1 MPLAI
6 EVHNV
11 SKVFTLRRKQEMSL
25 RQHFM
30 QMVKQTLQSQPAP
43 AFHREFFALRQVHFT
58 VEQGECVG
66 IVGRN
71 GAGKSTLMR
80 IVSNIMRPT
89 AGTVRVHGSFTSLL
103 GIGTGFIHDMSGR
116 KNIYLNAAIFG
127 KQPAEVDM
135 LMDDIIA
142 FADIGEFIDAP
153 VKDYSSGMQAR
164 LAFSIVIHLLTDIIL
179 LDEVLAVGDA
189 AFQDKCLQRMLSLKQ
204 EGRTFLFVSHS
215 LEAVRLL
222 CERTIWLDKG
232 EMLMDG
238 ATDEVLSAYHQF
250 MSS

>member
-1 MPLAI
+1 MTLAI
-6 EVHNV
+6 EVNNV

-30 QMVKQTLQSQPAP
+30 QIVKQTMQPQSAP
-43 AFHREFFALRQVHFT
+43 ALHREFFALRQVNFRI
-58 VEQGECVG
+58 EQGECVG
-66 IVGRN
+66 IIGRN

-80 IVSNIMRPT
+80 IISNIMRPT
-89 AGTVRVHGSFTSLL
+89 VGTIRVHGSFTSLL
-103 GIGTGFIHDMSGR
+103 GIGIGFIYDMSGR

-127 KQPAEVDM
+127 KAPAEVNTF
-135 LMDDIIA
+135 MDDIIA
-142 FADIGEFIDAP
+142 FADIGDFIDAP
-153 VKDYSSGMQAR
+153 IKDYSSGMQAR

-238 ATDEVLSAYHQF
+238 ASDEVLAAYQQS
-250 MSS
+250 MTP